1 MQRAIPQQKIGVY
14 FLYSVPH
21 RFHYIK
27 LVEDFPSSLAQRA
40 GIKSY
45 DRVIF
50 VNGVNIENDT
60 SNQLDHRFDTERHLP
75 FEMLVC
81 SPATYEYTI
90 KLTKMGNS
98 HTDIPVISFDNKSF
112 CAVRWENSNMIS
124 AVPQS
129 AIFKSPEFT
138 MLNDI
143 CVIEVDGQYRKGQII
158 FKGSQS
164 DCEKW
169 NTSSISSLIN
179 DGSSTMDNALIR
191 KTFGMH
197 SGSTSDET
205 MILLSSSMS
214 LQNLESNTTISNVNE
229 KNKVRHTTD
238 ASQRIPKS
246 IPTTLEELPNELLY
260 YLFTFLDIQ
269 HLHKAFWGL
278 NSRLNNIFQSCKTL
292 SLIFNEEIDP
302 LLIEPYAPY
311 CHSFNNS
318 NIQTLQIQPNS
329 ISKLTHLTF
338 MLGSKYTLS
347 SKLTRK
353 IFSNEFPS
361 LHYVNLGRIYEPGCN
376 SWCTSPSLHFVSILS
391 CELMCIPYILVACPN
406 LHHLQVHVSL
416 KNNKNMTASL
426 PFNHPLRR
434 LTLWSYDIELNFDAI
449 DKILTY
455 TPNVECLYLQTIYH
469 TSFMNLAHGIIH
481 RLPNLLQFQC
491 YVKEILSKN
500 DRNNDLTTLHQFHPC
515 FNRIQS
521 IEKEDDY

>member
-1 MQRAIPQQKIGVY
+1 MQKGYENWPKATITEQKLDESPSVFRGISNGRPVWHIILVTIDKNAEANALNGHSTVDVTKFGRFIQYLNHRNEIKQMSGWGTDPPQIIQQCINKNDGNATVDENISLNYTSDDIRLCTMQRAIPQQKIGVY

-60 SNQLDHRFDTERHLP
+60 LNQLDHRFDTERHLP

-169 NTSSISSLIN
+169 NMSSISSLIN

-205 MILLSSSMS
+205 MTLLSSSMS

-278 NSRLNNIFQSCKTL
+278 NSRLNNIFQS
-292 SLIFNEEIDP
+292 
-302 LLIEPYAPY
+302 
-311 CHSFNNS
+311 
-318 NIQTLQIQPNS
+318 
-329 ISKLTHLTF
+329 
-338 MLGSKYTLS
+338 
-347 SKLTRK
+347 
-353 IFSNEFPS
+353 
-361 LHYVNLGRIYEPGCN
+361 
-376 SWCTSPSLHFVSILS
+376 
-391 CELMCIPYILVACPN
+391 
-406 LHHLQVHVSL
+406 
-416 KNNKNMTASL
+416 
-426 PFNHPLRR
+426 
-434 LTLWSYDIELNFDAI
+434 
-449 DKILTY
+449 
-455 TPNVECLYLQTIYH
+455 
-469 TSFMNLAHGIIH
+469 
-481 RLPNLLQFQC
+481 
-491 YVKEILSKN
+491 
-500 DRNNDLTTLHQFHPC
+500 
-515 FNRIQS
+515 
-521 IEKEDDY
+521 